1 MKPVIF
7 FLCFSQIFYLFG
19 QQQIEKIIEHKQKK
33 FRFIQYEYINYEMK
47 IQYIENSK
55 VFIINKNKLFTFSLN
70 SLAYHCN
77 TSGIPSLPSGS
88 GWSQLKYRFGDWY
101 CRKDNVIYQ
110 FVSENNKWKEIYKQ
124 NFQFSQFEID
134 SEKLIYLICCGKPQ
148 YRESRSNQHSYL
160 DDAVDGSVNALVV
173 FSDPTGPPLKTIPL
187 PAGFA
192 HAERQVSLL
201 SGLPLSFWHQ
211 GQLILASPDLGLVWC
226 YQPVNQRLIEVEV
239 PWPSLGMA
247 HLEQSR
253 PAVPLTMLRAG
264 VKAVSQ
270 LDFPDYLGLFP
281 YDDGRMF
288 VIVRFQEVTPK
299 KVEEA
304 MAVALQFP
312 YTGSF
317 LLPEMRPSR
326 IGFYAFD
333 TLNHRIQ
340 QKPLGREEA
349 ERLRKAIQKGDW
361 DGRWVTL
368 DGMLWDIQPCPEPPA
383 PAPSGPGPEA
393 GPS

>member
-1 MKPVIF
+1 MKTLLLF
-7 FLCFSQIFYLFG
+7 FLWNVTALLALTAT
-19 QQQIEKIIEHKQKK
+19 EPMIEHPRKNH
-33 FRFIQYEYINYEMK
+33 RLIQIQNLNQDNK
-47 IQYIENSK
+47 IQYVEYPFVSILNHE
-55 VFIINKNKLFTFSLN
+55 KLSIFSLE
-70 SLAYHCN
+70 SLTLVIKPIKA
-77 TSGIPSLPSGS
+77 PSISPNQHHN
-88 GWSQLKYRFGDWY
+88 QLKYRYGNWY
-101 CRKDNVIYQ
+101 CRKEQIIYQ
-110 FVSENNKWKEIYKQ
+110 YSEQENTWKELFNQPY
-124 NFQFSQFEID
+124 QFSQFEID
-134 SEKLIYLICCGKPQ
+134 PEHRLYLVCCGRPQ
-148 YRESRSNQHSYL
+148 FKESRSNQHSYL
-160 DDAVDGSVNALVV
+160 DDALDGSVNALVV
-173 FSDPTGPPLKTIPL
+173 FSDPTGFPLKTIPL

-192 HAERQVSLL
+192 HVERQVSLL
-201 SGLPLSFWHQ
+201 YGLPLSFWHQ
-211 GQLILASPDLGLVWC
+211 GHLILASPDLGLVWC
-226 YQPVNQRLIEVEV
+226 YDPVNQRLIEVEV
-239 PWPSLGMA
+239 PWPSLGKA
-247 HLEQSR
+247 YLEQPR

-288 VIVRFQEVTPK
+288 VVVRFQEVTPK

-340 QKPLGREEA
+340 PKPLGREEA

-368 DGMLWDIQPCPEPPA
+368 VGMLWDIQPCPEPPA